1 MALRPSCGDKT
12 DALGLHSRPAKC
24 QAVGRNSHAL
34 HQLPIRRKSSSDPNR
49 ACCRRR
55 LIDLPS
61 TPTTGTWRP
70 PIAAPERYSDMEK
83 PRSKA
88 ALWLLII
95 PYIGL
100 LWPAFYNLREP
111 SLFGF
116 PFFYWYQLLWVPITA
131 TLTWIA
137 YRSVRHDD

>member
-1 MALRPSCGDKT
+1 MQNQRPRTPFAACQVPSRWEEFTCVTSASDPPEK
-12 DALGLHSRPAKC
+12 LERPEPGLLPPPADRPAF
-24 QAVGRNSHAL
+24 HA
-34 HQLPIRRKSSSDPNR
+34 DNWNM
-49 ACCRRR
+49 A
-55 LIDLPS
+55 
-61 TPTTGTWRP
+61 TA
-70 PIAAPERYSDMEK
+70 IAAPERYPDMEK

-100 LWPAFYNLREP
+100 LWPPFYNIREP

-116 PFFYWYQLLWVPITA
+116 PFFYWYQLLWVPVTA

>member
-1 MALRPSCGDKT
+1 
-12 DALGLHSRPAKC
+12 
-24 QAVGRNSHAL
+24 
-34 HQLPIRRKSSSDPNR
+34 
-49 ACCRRR
+49 
-55 LIDLPS
+55 
-61 TPTTGTWRP
+61 
-70 PIAAPERYSDMEK
+70 MEK

-100 LWPAFYNLREP
+100 LWPPFYNLREP

-116 PFFYWYQLLWVPITA
+116 LYFYWYQLLWVPITA

>member
-1 MALRPSCGDKT
+1 
-12 DALGLHSRPAKC
+12 
-24 QAVGRNSHAL
+24 
-34 HQLPIRRKSSSDPNR
+34 
-49 ACCRRR
+49 
-55 LIDLPS
+55 
-61 TPTTGTWRP
+61 
-70 PIAAPERYSDMEK
+70 MEK

-100 LWPAFYNLREP
+100 LWPAIYNVREP

-116 PFFYWYQLLWVPITA
+116 PFFYWYQFLWVPITA